1 MIDSRVAAPRVPAE
15 LVCWAQTAL
24 LLVPP
29 ELGVADDSG
38 LEVAL
43 FHDAVGSSRG
53 RLCAARAAGGGVETD
68 LSPKGLGSWPFT
80 VTGRRRR
87 GVLSGEIGVTTEP
100 DWEAA

>member
-1 MIDSRVAAPRVPAE
+1 
-15 LVCWAQTAL
+15 
-24 LLVPP
+24 
-29 ELGVADDSG
+29 
-38 LEVAL
+38 
-43 FHDAVGSSRG
+43 
-53 RLCAARAAGGGVETD
+53 VETD